1 MIKALLLFVN
11 ICINIFDYLPQLSH
25 TYIIWQIEPSSQH
38 QDTKRSH
45 RNCFNDQKKLGLPVL
60 VTLWLMKSPLK
71 KLKFPLMELPAKQET
86 TTNDTQILRPVLYL
100 WNRQNQAK
108 ANKHENN
115 LHVEAQDFIAVWKF
129 SPPAVN
135 NQKGFPVQN
144 LLHNIWRLTH
154 QLYSFDVKMAFEIR
168 CLWWMSKLVRQCN
181 RMRIFYGK
189 WVCLCWQI
197 NAINNPPFC
206 CFVDFYHQLSVE
218 ISNQD
223 LSLTK

>member
-1 MIKALLLFVN
+1 MIKALFLFVN

-129 SPPAVN
+129 SPPLQLITKRVFLFKTFSTISGDWLINFIVLMWKWLLKFGAYDGWVN
-135 NQKGFPVQN
+135 
-144 LLHNIWRLTH
+144 
-154 QLYSFDVKMAFEIR
+154 
-168 CLWWMSKLVRQCN
+168 LWD
-181 RMRIFYGK
+181 
-189 WVCLCWQI
+189 
-197 NAINNPPFC
+197 NPTEWEYFT
-206 CFVDFYHQLSVE
+206 VSGSVFADK
-218 ISNQD
+218 SMP
-223 LSLTK
+223 